1 MFHIDDP
8 SYDLYRA
15 DEPEADEDGVHRGR
29 SFVYFGFIARS
40 SLESL
45 SSSFRDGFE
54 PFHTS
59 LAFPGKL
66 RLTASLRLFRFVEF
80 GVHDIQEDARALGWG

>member
-15 DEPEADEDGVHRGR
+15 DEPEADEDGVHLGR

-45 SSSFRDGFE
+45 K

-66 RLTASLRLFRFVEF
+66 RLTASLSLFRFVEF
-80 GVHDIQEDARALGWG
+80 REHDIHEDACALGWG